1 MKKMLPWLI
10 TILFAITLIAIVA
23 IILFNSFFNE
33 ATSD

>member
-23 IILFNSFFNE
+23 IILIENRYRG
-33 ATSD
+33 